1 MSKIENKIHRVTSS
15 EMKEIEKTLAKMDYL
30 KICRIDG
37 KKIKDRLE
45 IYDILAEEFEFTKT
59 WDDQYFLEYLTD
71 LFDAM
76 SLEKQGFAIIIYD
89 YSKAM
94 PTSFWFKDDKKI
106 IERTFEI
113 ACESYLVDCINYH
126 NEYVETFFNVYLV
139 D

>member
-1 MSKIENKIHRVTSS
+1 MKIENKIHRVTSS
-15 EMKEIEKTLAKMDYL
+15 EMEKIEKELSKMDYL

-59 WDDQYFLEYLTD
+59 WDDQYFIEYLSD

-113 ACESYLVDCINYH
+113 ACKSYLVDCINYH